1 MKNKK
6 KYKLKGHETF
16 CIREGWLAKGIQ
28 AIRENPKVFTEM
40 FGADALGL
48 GSNMAKAVRYW
59 LKALNLITE
68 QSATGAV
75 FTELGELIYEKD
87 PYLEEMFT
95 LWCLHINLAANRE
108 NATLWYLFFGISQLE
123 EFTRE
128 ELEQTMEQ
136 ELYRYAGVV
145 EFSKRSLRDDCTVLL
160 QMYATEGKQES
171 DPEDKKIC
179 PLTRLGLMRKTDNY
193 YQRTEPDLS
202 GMGSYLLC
210 YLLLVCHSKVEAISM
225 EEFYHGELGVRK
237 VLGIGISAYQEYLE
251 GMAKRGWIDMNRTAG
266 LDMIYVKQGLS
277 EKTLLEQFWER

>member
-28 AIRENPKVFTEM
+28 AVKENPKVFTEM

-75 FTELGELIYEKD
+75 FTELGNIIYEKD

-108 NATLWYLFFGISQLE
+108 NATLWYLFFGTSQLE

-136 ELYRYAGVV
+136 ELYRYAGEI

-202 GMGSYLLC
+202 KMGSYLLC
-210 YLLLVCHSKVEAISM
+210 YLLLSCHKEASVISM

-251 GMAKRGWIDMNRTAG
+251 GMVKRGWIDMNRTAG

-277 EKTLLEQFWER
+277 EKTLLETFWER